1 MRRIRIKHVD
11 AFTDRPFGGNPAG
24 VVPSAD
30 GLNDVEMQSIA
41 NELNLSETAFVLQSK
56 KADFRIRWFTPKRE
70 IQFCGH
76 ATVASLH
83 VLAEECK
90 FGMNRDGLFS
100 FNIETMIGILHVD
113 IEKKGPSI
121 RVVLQSPSIDL
132 VREELSDKE
141 VAGALRIKEADIDD
155 SCLFMREKTL
165 DYVYVALKRL
175 DTLKR
180 VTYDYDE
187 LEKFGNKHGIK
198 GFTILTKETFGSDS
212 DVHSRF
218 FTPYYGLREDPTT
231 GSSHGPLGVYLVING
246 LVKLNENGQVEIKAE
261 QGDIIGR
268 PGRMIVKVTQQK
280 DGKYGAKLISRA
292 VTVLDGELI
301 LP

>member
-1 MRRIRIKHVD
+1 MKRIPIKHVD

-24 VVPSAD
+24 VVPSAE

-41 NELNLSETAFVLQSK
+41 NEMNLSETAFVLQSK

-83 VLAEECK
+83 VLAEENR

-100 FNIETMIGILHVD
+100 FNIETMVGILHVEV
-113 IEKKGPSI
+113 EKNGRSI
-121 RVVLQSPSIDL
+121 RVVLQSPPIDL
-132 VREELSDKE
+132 VREELNGEKLAE
-141 VAGALRIKEADIDD
+141 ALCIKTTDIDD
-155 SCLFMREKTL
+155 SYPLMRERTL
-165 DYVYVALKRL
+165 DYLYVPLKRL
-175 DTLKR
+175 DTLKHMN
-180 VTYDYDE
+180 YDYNE
-187 LEKFGNKHGIK
+187 LEKIGKKHEIK
-198 GFTILTKETFGSDS
+198 GFTILTKETFESDS
-212 DVHSRF
+212 HVHSRF

-231 GSSHGPLGVYLVING
+231 GSSHGPLGAYLVING
-246 LVKLNENGQVEIKAE
+246 FVKLDEKGEVEIKAE

-280 DGKYGAKLISRA
+280 DGMYGAKLISTA
-292 VTVLDGELI
+292 VTMLEGELI